1 MIWKGHNI
9 WTRLLRIGK
18 WLSGH
23 QDLERK
29 EAAFQFPRQIGK
41 GMGFGAE
48 QF

>member
-9 WTRLLRIGK
+9 WTHLLRIGK

-29 EAAFQFPRQIGK
+29 EAARQIGK
-41 GMGFGAE
+41 GIGFGAE